1 MARDE
6 LSDSLDKRSL
16 RRYIYITAMKSGSH
30 QDSAQ
35 AMQRVRVG
43 LTGLAMVLVLIG
55 LASAIFTSASR
66 DGAVTAV
73 GASNATVVANMAEG
87 NVTVGTGKD
96 EPLAE
101 LGVAPST
108 ASTEAVNAAEIARRL
123 EAERARIQTQ
133 SK

>member
-1 MARDE
+1 
-6 LSDSLDKRSL
+6 
-16 RRYIYITAMKSGSH
+16 MKSGSQ

-66 DGAVTAV
+66 DGAVTAA
-73 GASNATVVANMAEG
+73 GASNATVVANMTEG
-87 NVTVGTGKD
+87 NVMTAAGKD

-108 ASTEAVNAAEIARRL
+108 ASTEAVNAAEIAKRL
-123 EAERARIQTQ
+123 EAQRAAEALN
-133 SK
+133 K